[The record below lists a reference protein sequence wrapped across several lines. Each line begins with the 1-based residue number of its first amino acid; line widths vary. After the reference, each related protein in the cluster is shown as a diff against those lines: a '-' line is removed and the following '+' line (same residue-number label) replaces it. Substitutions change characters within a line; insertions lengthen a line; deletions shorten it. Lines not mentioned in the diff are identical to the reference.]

1 MSLRCFI
8 QTQAPVPGSTA
19 QPVHYPACEWVGE
32 GAEVDVCHPL
42 NRFVCAWLTSD
53 VNTVERCQDVL
64 AALGQ
69 VASGQRTHW
78 AVDGDAFNVDVYAH
92 GLQFN
97 FSHVGP
103 DDQGWWNLPEGC
115 FAIAQVRE
123 LVSTWCQY
131 LACAVNR
138 EVP

>member
-1 MSLRCFI
+1 MTLHCFI
-8 QTQAPVPGSTA
+8 QQQAPVPGSGA
-19 QPVHYPACEWVGE
+19 QPVRYPVCEWVDAQG
-32 GAEVDVCHPL
+32 EVDAQHPL

-53 VNTVERCQDVL
+53 VNTVAHCQDVL

-78 AVDGDAFNVDVYAH
+78 AVDGDAFNVDVHAN

-115 FAIAQVRE
+115 FAIQQVRE
-123 LVSTWCQY
+123 LLSTWCRY
-131 LACAVNR
+131 LQTD
-138 EVP
+138 PQ